1 MNNSKVWL
9 VIGAGDGLGAVAVKY
24 LVAKKQIVVALIIHD
39 DATDLL
45 YDHKPENLHT
55 IVMEAFSINAIEET
69 LKEITAKYGWI
80 DFIINNANYQ
90 FFNRLNDKEYVQI
103 KDEIPANISA
113 TIGMIKTL
121 LPYLNREPMGRIINV
136 PPQFCL
142 AMLPDGSDAELL
154 SLFME
159 LFLRNLY
166 SELSNLDCKISF
178 LNPDER
184 LQEYFD

>member
-1 MNNSKVWL
+1 M
-9 VIGAGDGLGAVAVKY
+9 
-24 LVAKKQIVVALIIHD
+24 
-39 DATDLL
+39 
-45 YDHKPENLHT
+45 
-55 IVMEAFSINAIEET
+55 
-69 LKEITAKYGWI
+69 
-80 DFIINNANYQ
+80 
-90 FFNRLNDKEYVQI
+90 EYVQI